1 MYKLLIVDDEPLV
14 REGLR
19 ESISWEDYGF
29 TMVGEA
35 SNGAEAL
42 ARMADAQPDVIIT
55 DMRMGVMD
63 GLNLIHS
70 VKKDYPRVQIVILT
84 AYNEFTYAKAA
95 IDNDVFSYIS
105 KPALNEEIIS
115 VFCRL
120 REKLDEELRIKDQLS
135 SYQNYRTDEL
145 LLQLLLNPK
154 PSKESIC
161 NFTRCLGAPEKED
174 YFIALLEI
182 EADKQTAYTPHAQH
196 LSLVL
201 GERLDYH
208 LSISKNCICR
218 ANLSLT
224 DTALLVFTESH
235 DFQQQI
241 LFLKDISEYFSRTAD
256 TALTIGVSATFRNL
270 SSIHQAYTQAQKAVA
285 AKSRAGSG
293 KIIDY
298 MEISGLSTETPAL
311 SIADINEI
319 IGSLVGGEER
329 QVKLAVNKYFDS
341 LENRIVDLQ
350 IVRSSI
356 TELTTAALQRV
367 FSNSYTL
374 QLVFGRNIRPASD
387 IQELSTTAEIRT
399 YTLAFFERILLNVQC
414 MKSLQISLK
423 QYSPIVNDAIAYI
436 TANYAKDIKIANVA
450 AQLHISESRLMHLF
464 KHETGKTFNNF
475 LAEYR
480 VRLAETIMKSGHYKI
495 YEISDLV
502 GYKNPIT
509 FRKAFYKIVGSIPSK
524 YKQQG
529 APDELS

>member
-311 SIADINEI
+311 SIADITEI

-436 TANYAKDIKIANVA
+436 TANYAKDITRDRIMREGMTSNAVGTRIFRE
-450 AQLHISESRLMHLF
+450 LP
-464 KHETGKTFNNF
+464 GKTPVEF
-475 LAEYR
+475 LIHTRIQRAAE
-480 VRLAETIMKSGHYKI
+480 LLKDPDKSVSDVA
-495 YEISDLV
+495 YECGFRDSNYFSMQIRR
-502 GYKNPIT
+502 IT
-509 FRKAFYKIVGSIPSK
+509 GLPPREFARRNRT
-524 YKQQG
+524 
-529 APDELS
+529 